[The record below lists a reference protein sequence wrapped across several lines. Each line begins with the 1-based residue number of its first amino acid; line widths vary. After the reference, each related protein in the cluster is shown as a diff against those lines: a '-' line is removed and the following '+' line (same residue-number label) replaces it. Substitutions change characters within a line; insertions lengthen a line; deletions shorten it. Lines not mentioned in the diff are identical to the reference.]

1 MKFDNKEMMCFNLD
15 SEMIFV
21 ILYETNEEIKILL
34 ESGEIYR
41 ETYTNCLYMTKN
53 AFSKIMYYLKN
64 DMIKI
69 WLQDSFDYQLEKYND
84 WA

>member
-1 MKFDNKEMMCFNLD
+1 MKFNNKEMMCFSLD

-34 ESGEIYR
+34 ERGEIHR

-64 DMIKI
+64 GMIKK
-69 WLQDSFDYQLEKYND
+69 WLQDSFDYQLEKYNN
-84 WA
+84 WV